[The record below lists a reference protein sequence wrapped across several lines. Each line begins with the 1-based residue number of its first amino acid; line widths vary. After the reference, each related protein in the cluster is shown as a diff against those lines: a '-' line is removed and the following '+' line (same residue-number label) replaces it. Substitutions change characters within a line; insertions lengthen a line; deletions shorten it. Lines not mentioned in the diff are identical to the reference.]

1 MPQNPLCQTKKIKP
15 LIMLPFLYLTDNL
28 SQLNQL
34 NQKQS
39 KALPLFSI
47 KINFQS
53 KSCQIKK
60 IGWEPYLASLPSRPF
75 LGTVPF

>member
-15 LIMLPFLYLTDNL
+15 FVMLPFLCLTDNL

-39 KALPLFSI
+39 KNPAFIFNQNRAKL
-47 KINFQS
+47 K
-53 KSCQIKK
+53 KSAGKAC
-60 IGWEPYLASLPSRPF
+60 PARLPSHPF